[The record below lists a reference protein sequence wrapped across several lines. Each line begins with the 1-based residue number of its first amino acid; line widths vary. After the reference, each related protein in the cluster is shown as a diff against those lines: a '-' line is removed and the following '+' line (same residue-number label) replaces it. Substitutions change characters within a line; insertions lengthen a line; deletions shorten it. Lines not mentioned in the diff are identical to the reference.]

1 MSERSV
7 QNTYNAIFALI
18 DIQEIWRRT
27 RPFHTLS
34 ERDRE
39 ELTSLLD
46 KVRTS
51 LDTIEEEML

>member
-7 QNTYNAIFALI
+7 HNTYNAIFALI

-34 ERDRE
+34 DGDKE
-39 ELTSLLD
+39 ELASLL
-46 KVRTS
+46 KKARTS
-51 LDTIEEEML
+51 LDKIEEEML

>member
-18 DIQEIWRRT
+18 DIQEVWRRT
-27 RPFHTLS
+27 RPFHSLS

-39 ELTSLLD
+39 ELASLLE

>member
-18 DIQEIWRRT
+18 DIQEVWRRT
-27 RPFHTLS
+27 RPFHSLS

-39 ELTSLLD
+39 ELISLLE